1 VAAAGALLAATAAMA
16 GCGDDGPPIGSPP
29 STSAPEASSIPTGP
43 GSEGLGPPTT
53 DLSEGGPGLGSGP
66 GSGSGG
72 PAAGDGTPTEGDVS
86 GAALRDPDGV
96 TVGTVLFEVIE
107 GTTRVTVQITD
118 GGEPSSFHALV
129 VHANDDPSNGD
140 GCEADPDEAPG
151 TWFVSA
157 DGHLTDD
164 IDEGASHQGDLPNVW
179 VMGDGTATAQVMTDR
194 MVPADLV
201 GAAVVLHALPNNSGN
216 VPVGDGPGQYT
227 PNSERSQTVTE
238 ATGNAGTRIACG
250 VVQAG
255 GGAAGSP
262 VR

>member
-1 VAAAGALLAATAAMA
+1 MRRRRAAHRF
-16 GCGDDGPPIGSPP
+16 
-29 STSAPEASSIPTGP
+29 ASVDQRTRGVVDPDRARA
-43 GSEGLGPPTT
+43 EGLGPSTT
-53 DLSEGGPGLGSGP
+53 DLSEGGGSGLGSG

-72 PAAGDGTPTEGDVS
+72 SAAGDGTPTEGDVS

-118 GGEPSSFHALV
+118 GGERSSFHALV
-129 VHANDDPSNGD
+129 VHANDDPSNGE

-164 IDEGASHQGDLPNVW
+164 LDEGASHQGDLPNVW
-179 VMGDGTATAQVMTDR
+179 IMSDGTATAQVMTDR
-194 MVPADLV
+194 LVPTDIV
-201 GAAVVLHALPNNSGN
+201 GSAVILHALPNNSGN

-227 PNSERSQTVTE
+227 PNSERSQMVTE
-238 ATGNAGTRIACG
+238 TTGNAGTRIACG
-250 VVQAG
+250 VIQAG

>member
-1 VAAAGALLAATAAMA
+1 M
-16 GCGDDGPPIGSPP
+16 
-29 STSAPEASSIPTGP
+29 
-43 GSEGLGPPTT
+43 
-53 DLSEGGPGLGSGP
+53 
-66 GSGSGG
+66 
-72 PAAGDGTPTEGDVS
+72 S
-86 GAALRDPDGV
+86 GAALRDPAGV

-118 GGEPSSFHALV
+118 GGERSSFHALV

-140 GCEADPDEAPG
+140 GCEADPEEAPG

-164 IDEGASHQGDLPNVW
+164 LDEGASHQGDLPNVW
-179 VMGDGTATAQVMTDR
+179 IMSDGTATAQVMTDR
-194 MVPADLV
+194 LVPTDIV
-201 GAAVVLHALPNNSGN
+201 GSAVILHALPNNSGN

-227 PNSERSQTVTE
+227 PNSERSQMVTE
-238 ATGNAGTRIACG
+238 TTGNAGTRIACG
-250 VVQAG
+250 VIQAG